1 MSDKSMKQL
10 LKGAFILTFAAFLS
24 KILSAVYR
32 VPFQNFVGDLGFYV
46 YQQAYPFYGVA
57 MTLALTGFP
66 QFLSKFLAES
76 PNDLEKQKKAAK
88 IFPLLVILSF
98 TMAIGLLLLSPLLAR
113 WMGNERLT
121 GVLMVSACTFF
132 LVPLLSIYRGAYQS
146 ELAMLASGVS
156 QVYEQLI
163 RVLIIGVLM
172 VSACTFF
179 LVPLLSIY
187 RGAYQSE
194 LAMLASGVSQV
205 YEQLIRVLIIIL
217 AALGFSHGY
226 FDVYQTAQWAM
237 TGSVVGGIIALCIL
251 KKYQKQQLS
260 WLHFAWPTV
269 AQIKELF
276 RTERYLLSRLLIE
289 GGLLT
294 LYTGLLIVFQLV
306 DSFTVANGL
315 HQAGLSMLDAQN
327 LKGIYDRGQ
336 PFVQLGLVVSTA
348 LSACFLP
355 NLTRYQMQEKEFSHL
370 RSSKMYLRLIATL
383 ASAATVGL
391 ILILPLMNKA
401 LFKDA
406 LGSSALSI
414 FAIAIFMMSM
424 IQSYQAIEQSKN
436 HFRPAFYAV
445 IGAIVLKMILSYPLT
460 IFFSI
465 NGASLS
471 TILALGYALGYFMLK
486 TSRAV
491 NGFWKEDKFVLK
503 LGVCL
508 LVMSVGLVGYLQL
521 LPTDLSRLASLAVC
535 ILGVIIGATLFLVTA
550 VKVRLLTIR
559 EWLLLPKGKQIL
571 VLMRGKK

>member
-10 LKGAFILTFAAFLS
+10 LKGAFILTFATFLS

-76 PNDLEKQKKAAK
+76 RNDLEKQKKAAK

-98 TMAIGLLLLSPLLAR
+98 MMALGLLLLSPVLAK

-121 GVLMVSACTFF
+121 
-132 LVPLLSIYRGAYQS
+132 
-146 ELAMLASGVS
+146 
-156 QVYEQLI
+156 
-163 RVLIIGVLM
+163 GVLM

-445 IGAIVLKMILSYPLT
+445 VGAIVLKMILSYPLT